1 MAKHE
6 TSWIL
11 ELVDNIT
18 KPLRNITG
26 VTDETRNT
34 VDKVTASI
42 GDLDEETR
50 AFAER
55 SLKSHRELS
64 EEIQKEQNEIKK
76 LTNWLEDLGDQID
89 PLKKAQIDF
98 DIKQAQTKAR
108 RYQEQLVEIEHELKQ
123 IENAPDK
130 KKMEANW
137 GAAVVVANQT
147 AELVEKALGT
157 FDFAVGIEATRTQIQ
172 RLTGESGDRLDELTA
187 KAHRLGKVY
196 KEDPAEIAKAANV
209 MTQQIGGSFDENFA
223 LIEAGYQKG
232 ANLNG
237 DFLDQLKEYP
247 TFIKQVGL
255 SASEMV
261 AITAQANKEG
271 VFSDKALDSIKE
283 ANLSL
288 REMGQPQIDALKGIG
303 LEAKDLADKTAF
315 EAVQMISRSMDG
327 ATDQAKQLVLADI
340 FKGAGEDAGLGWV
353 EGLGSIDMDINKIES
368 VQEAGAGIRGWLAG
382 LESSF
387 ANTFGSIVTNANELS
402 GVTTMIASMIP
413 IIQTLSKV
421 TWVQNAATKAMT
433 AVQWLWNVAL
443 NANPIGLVIAGVAA
457 LVGVVT
463 WAWSEFEGFR
473 KIVMGVWEVM
483 KLFAVV
489 IKDLVIQRLKDM
501 LSGITGL
508 GSALMKFFKGDW
520 EGAWE
525 AGKQAVTDLSG
536 IEAGTEAL
544 GKLST
549 GIADAYATGAEK
561 GAESWAADQ
570 EKEKQ
575 TTGDYDFSNIAGTEA
590 PTLDG
595 LNKINTPSGSGLGS
609 GGASAPKM
617 LNVTLNVNNNFD
629 VKDGADFINKRD
641 EILDYIVGRMNDT
654 LKDALIA
661 AT

>member
-26 VTDETRNT
+26 VTDDTRNT

-108 RYQEQLVEIEHELKQ
+108 RYQEQLVEIEHELEQ

-187 KAHRLGKVY
+187 KAHRLGRVY
-196 KEDPAEIAKAANV
+196 KEDPAEIARAANV

-402 GVTTMIASMIP
+402 GVTTMIASIIP

-433 AVQWLWNVAL
+433 AVQWLWNVAMS
-443 NANPIGLVIAGVAA
+443 ANPIGLIIIGVTALIA
-457 LVGVVT
+457 LVYN
-463 WAWSEFEGFR
+463 
-473 KIVMGVWEVM
+473 
-483 KLFAVV
+483 AVDSFDSWGSTV
-489 IKDLVIQRLKDM
+489 LAFLGPIGLLISAIMMIQRHWDSIVEAFESDGIVGGLKRIGLVLLDVLM
-501 LSGITGL
+501 HPLQRVLGWVAELTGW
-508 GSALMKFFKGDW
+508 D
-520 EGAWE
+520 
-525 AGKQAVTDLSG
+525 
-536 IEAGTEAL
+536 
-544 GKLST
+544 
-549 GIADAYATGAEK
+549 
-561 GAESWAADQ
+561 WAADAAGSVEEFRKKMNLVTENEQ
-570 EKEKQ
+570 KEEKEKEKK
-575 TTGDYDFSNIAGTEA
+575 TTDDYDFSNIAGNEA
-590 PTLDG
+590 PKLDG
-595 LNKINTPSGSGLGS
+595 LNKINTPSGSGSGS
-609 GGASAPKM
+609 GGTSAPKM

-629 VKDGADFINKRD
+629 VKDGADFLNKRD

>member
-1 MAKHE
+1 
-6 TSWIL
+6 
-11 ELVDNIT
+11 
-18 KPLRNITG
+18 
-26 VTDETRNT
+26 
-34 VDKVTASI
+34 
-42 GDLDEETR
+42 
-50 AFAER
+50 
-55 SLKSHRELS
+55 
-64 EEIQKEQNEIKK
+64 
-76 LTNWLEDLGDQID
+76 
-89 PLKKAQIDF
+89 
-98 DIKQAQTKAR
+98 
-108 RYQEQLVEIEHELKQ
+108 
-123 IENAPDK
+123 
-130 KKMEANW
+130 MEANW

-187 KAHRLGKVY
+187 KAHRLGRVY

-303 LEAKDLADKTAF
+303 LEVKDLADKTAF
-315 EAVQMISRSMDG
+315 EAVQIISRSMDG

-421 TWVQNAATKAMT
+421 TWIQNAATKAMT

-536 IEAGTEAL
+536 IEAGKEAL
-544 GKLST
+544 GKLSK

-575 TTGDYDFSNIAGTEA
+575 TTGDYDFSNMAGTEA
-590 PTLDG
+590 PKLDG
-595 LNKINTPSGSGLGS
+595 LNKINTPSGSGSGS
-609 GGASAPKM
+609 GGTSAPKM

-629 VKDGADFINKRD
+629 VKDGADFNNKRD